1 MPFQISELVI
11 RVAADSPDGM
21 LAAAPKDPV
30 TACRHGGTTCMPPTP
45 DPVTACRHGGTTCM
59 PPGPPDTVTEC
70 RHGGTTCMPKK
81 PAAPKK
87 AELDAVLG
95 QLRAAVA
102 AEAADE
108 SVLTLA

>member
-21 LAAAPKDPV
+21 VAAAPPDPV
-30 TACRHGGTTCMPPTP
+30 TACRHGGTTCMPPTG
-45 DPVTACRHGGTTCM
+45 DPVSTCRHGGTTCM
-59 PPGPPDTVTEC
+59 PPGPPDKVTAC
-70 RHGGTTCMPKK
+70 RKGGTTCMPNK

-87 AELDAVLG
+87 AELDAVLE
-95 QLRAAVA
+95 QLRTAVA

-108 SVLTLA
+108 AVLTFA

>member
-11 RVAADSPDGM
+11 RVAADSPDGV
-21 LAAAPKDPV
+21 LAADPKDPV
-30 TACRHGGTTCMPPTP
+30 TSCRKGGTTCMPPGPADPVTSCRHGGTTCMPP
-45 DPVTACRHGGTTCM
+45 DK
-59 PPGPPDTVTEC
+59 VTEC
-70 RHGGTTCMPKK
+70 RHGGTTCMPGK

-87 AELDAVLG
+87 AELDAVLE